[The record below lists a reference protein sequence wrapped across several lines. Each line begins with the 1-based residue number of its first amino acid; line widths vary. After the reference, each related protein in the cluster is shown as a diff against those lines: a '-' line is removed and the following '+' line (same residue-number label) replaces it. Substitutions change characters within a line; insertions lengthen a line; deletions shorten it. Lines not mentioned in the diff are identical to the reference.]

1 MLPIQKILCPI
12 DFSEP
17 SLAALDAACE
27 LARHFDAEVQVLH
40 VLPLLVPFP
49 AEMMAMA
56 GSPQFSDRERCN
68 EALRDI
74 EEVIAARVPHD
85 VRAQSVV
92 KLGSAP
98 HEIVSTADEEKMDL
112 IVIGTH
118 GSSGWR
124 HLAFGAVAD
133 KAVRMAH
140 RPVLTIH
147 DPKTKPLSELVGP
160 ADETTIEAVPN
171 QAARQITALQS

>member
-27 LARHFDAEVQVLH
+27 LAAHFEAEVQVLH

-49 AEMMAMA
+49 AEVMAMA
-56 GSPQFSDRERCN
+56 GSAQFSDQQRCN
-68 EALRDI
+68 EAMQLIDKVLL
-74 EEVIAARVPHD
+74 ERVPQE
-85 VRAQSVV
+85 VRAKGVV
-92 KLGSAP
+92 KMGSAP
-98 HEIVSTADEEKMDL
+98 HEITSTADEEEIDL

-147 DPKTKPLSELVGP
+147 DANSKSAPEFVGP
-160 ADETTIEAVPN
+160 VNQTTSAPVKTTP
-171 QAARQITALQS
+171 QITMSQF

>member
-27 LARHFDAEVQVLH
+27 LARHFQAEVYVLH

-56 GSPQFSDRERCN
+56 GSPHFSDQER
-68 EALRDI
+68 I
-74 EEVIAARVPHD
+74 EQTKQEINTILAARIPDEVSAVGI
-85 VRAQSVV
+85 VR
-92 KLGSAP
+92 LGSAP
-98 HEIVSTADEEKMDL
+98 HEIVSTADEENMDL

-147 DPKTKPLSELVGP
+147 DPKNRPAPEFVGP
-160 ADETTIEAVPN
+160 IDDTAIEAVPN
-171 QAARQITALQS
+171 QAARQITTSQS